1 MGLRVSLTNDVKFDM
16 ACQVKEMVWNT
27 FQIDQVDYGNYLILR
42 SINMLDAIIVVALI
56 NAACQIYTT
65 TAKEKSEEKA
75 LSARSTVTADI
86 VACSSESKTAD
97 RALQLLEGRM
107 DRMDMEVQSLRR
119 NLNAQYAEQLYF
131 EKSADEVISTYAN
144 NVLLIMLFH
153 GLGSVFLQVNYPY
166 TGAGVSVVMVVS
178 FFSAFM
184 VAYMVTLNKIERMSE
199 FEKNLQRRQR
209 ELQNEVT
216 YFGAKIEA
224 SCSDQE
230 LEKLAIKGALRG
242 VLDSIGSLRKGAV
255 ALQEDI
261 TKILELSNSKNI
273 RLKSLSQV
281 AVCAIIYGLCFPTIA
296 YYFLCLVGFRRA
308 GPLST
313 MQQY

>member
-1 MGLRVSLTNDVKFDM
+1 MGNSKSTKRDKP
-16 ACQVKEMVWNT
+16 
-27 FQIDQVDYGNYLILR
+27 
-42 SINMLDAIIVVALI
+42 AL
-56 NAACQIYTT
+56 
-65 TAKEKSEEKA
+65 
-75 LSARSTVTADI
+75 DI

-97 RALQLLEGRM
+97 GALQLLEGRM
-107 DRMDMEVQSLRR
+107 DRMDAEVQSLRR
-119 NLNAQYAEQLYF
+119 NLNALYAEQLYF
-131 EKSADEVISTYAN
+131 EKSADEVISTYSN

-166 TGAGVSVVMVVS
+166 SGAGVSVVMVVS

-199 FEKNLQRRQR
+199 FEKNLQRWQR

-224 SCSDQE
+224 SCSDRE

-242 VLDSIGSLRKGAV
+242 VLDSIASLRKGAV

-281 AVCAIIYGLCFPTIA
+281 AVGAIIYGLCFPTIA
-296 YYFLCLVGFRRA
+296 HNFLCLVGFRRA

>member
-1 MGLRVSLTNDVKFDM
+1 MGTARRTTRVFFPFVNLGCYIHEFLSVMKDHT
-16 ACQVKEMVWNT
+16 VWNT
-27 FQIDQVDYGNYLILR
+27 FQIDQVDSGNYLILK
-42 SINMLDAIIVVALI
+42 SINMLDAIIVAALI

-65 TAKEKSEEKA
+65 TAQD
-75 LSARSTVTADI
+75 L
-86 VACSSESKTAD
+86 VACSSESNTAD
-97 RALQLLEGRM
+97 GALRLLEGRM
-107 DRMDMEVQSLRR
+107 DRMDAEVQSLRR
-119 NLNAQYAEQLYF
+119 NSNSLYAEQLYF

-153 GLGSVFLQVNYPY
+153 GLGSVFLHVNYPY

-184 VAYMVTLNKIERMSE
+184 VVYMVTLNKIERMSE

-209 ELQNEVT
+209 KLQNKVT
-216 YFGAKIEA
+216 YIGAKIKA
-224 SCSDQE
+224 SCSLRE
-230 LEKLAIKGALRG
+230 LENLAIKGALRG
-242 VLDSIGSLRKGAV
+242 VLDSVGSLRKGAV

-281 AVCAIIYGLCFPTIA
+281 AVGAIIYGLCFPTIA
-296 YYFLCLVGFRRA
+296 YYFLCRKYILCRN
-308 GPLST
+308 
-313 MQQY
+313 